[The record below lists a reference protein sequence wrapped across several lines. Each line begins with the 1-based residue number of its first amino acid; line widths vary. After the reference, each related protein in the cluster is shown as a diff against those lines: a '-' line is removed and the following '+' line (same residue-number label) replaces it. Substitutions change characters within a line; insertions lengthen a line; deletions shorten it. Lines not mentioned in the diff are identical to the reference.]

1 MNEELI
7 PKKQLSPL
15 QIEEL
20 RNYKFL
26 VEERA
31 IFESDEIFPNSNEF
45 HASIVLTSILKNSVS
60 SVYIYDD
67 NLCGDISDRY
77 DLFEEFI
84 PTLES
89 QIILGRRIKIALKE
103 VPKGESL
110 NSKIYSVLKKYSNH
124 TNLEIRIASEDFINN
139 IKNSFNQD
147 IRFAVADSK
156 MFRYETVVN
165 ARRAYCSFNNK
176 VHSQNLEQSFV
187 KQFENSPK
195 LVFNENQSV

>member
-1 MNEELI
+1 MEEIITKNKLTR
-7 PKKQLSPL
+7 L

-20 RNYKFL
+20 REYKFL

-45 HASIVLTSILKNSVS
+45 HASIVLTAILKNSVS
-60 SVYIYDD
+60 SVYIYDND
-67 NLCGDISDRY
+67 LCGDISDRY

-84 PTLES
+84 PALEG
-89 QIILGRRIKIALKE
+89 QIILGRRIKIVLKE
-103 VPKGESL
+103 EPKDESL
-110 NSKIYSVLKKYSNH
+110 NSRVYKLLKNYSSQ
-124 TNLEIRIASEDFINN
+124 TNLDVRIASPEFITN
-139 IKNSFNQD
+139 IENSFNQD
-147 IRFAVADSK
+147 IRFAVADSR